1 MHWKVVVVLLS
12 ALFASSASAQN
23 FPTRPIKIIVPFA
36 AGGPGDTVGRL
47 LAQAMSKQHSV
58 VVENISG
65 AGGNIG
71 ATNVA
76 RAVPDG
82 HTLLFHQLGMAI
94 SPSLYKKLEYD
105 PLKDFEYLGLVAY
118 QPNVIITGP
127 SVAAKDLKELLAHL
141 RANQDKMTFASTGP
155 GGASHLCSILFM
167 SATGIN
173 IRAVPY
179 RATSPALTDIL
190 GGQVDLLCDSVA
202 TATPYIESGK
212 VRAYGVTSTTRSP
225 SIPSVPTLDEA
236 GIPGFDMITWTAL
249 YAPKGTPKPVLE
261 KLNEMLQL
269 AVQDERFNTAL
280 QKVGSSAMPKER
292 ATPEAHSAFLQQEM
306 KRWAP
311 IIESA
316 KIRGE

>member
-76 RAVPDG
+76 RAAPDG

-212 VRAYGVTSTTRSP
+212 VKAYGVTSTTRSP

-269 AVQDERFNTAL
+269 TRCRTSASTLPPEGRQLRDAEGARHTGGSLGVPTAGNETL
-280 QKVGSSAMPKER
+280 GAD
-292 ATPEAHSAFLQQEM
+292 H
-306 KRWAP
+306 
-311 IIESA
+311 
-316 KIRGE
+316 